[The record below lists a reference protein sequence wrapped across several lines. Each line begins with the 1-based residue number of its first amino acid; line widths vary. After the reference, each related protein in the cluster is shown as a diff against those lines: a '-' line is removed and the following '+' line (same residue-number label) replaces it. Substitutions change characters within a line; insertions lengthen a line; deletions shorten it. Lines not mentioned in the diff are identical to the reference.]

1 MVGKVRARMTVGPAE
16 KTKKEPTKV
25 RRGARAAGMRSPLR
39 RSRSSTPS
47 TTIHHHSLREHT
59 L

>member
-1 MVGKVRARMTVGPAE
+1 MAGRPLRGMRVRREE
-16 KTKKEPTKV
+16 KTKKEPREVKA
-25 RRGARAAGMRSPLR
+25 GAKAAGMRSPLR
-39 RSRSSTPS
+39 RSRSSTPL